1 MGSLCH
7 MGAFLLKMAN
17 NLFLPSA
24 IILACLVFAVSVQSS
39 DAGEGSGQGAGASVN
54 VNACREREAYSP
66 ENIKAFPICCLRP
79 NFMENSIA
87 QGGSRNFRQ
96 TRSVCCVLW
105 KGQSRAVDA
114 LKTIGCTL
122 AAQSSGAGPTIDV
135 RACKEMEAYSP
146 ENIVANPICCL
157 HPNFKETRDVCCELF
172 KGQSRGVDA
181 LQTIGCNK

>member
-7 MGAFLLKMAN
+7 PAAFLLKMAN

-24 IILACLVFAVSVQSS
+24 IILACLVFAVSAQSS

-87 QGGSRNFRQ
+87 QGGVEISGKHEVSAAYFGKANPGLSMPSKPLAAHWQHSRQ
-96 TRSVCCVLW
+96 A
-105 KGQSRAVDA
+105 RAVA
-114 LKTIGCTL
+114 
-122 AAQSSGAGPTIDV
+122 
-135 RACKEMEAYSP
+135 
-146 ENIVANPICCL
+146 
-157 HPNFKETRDVCCELF
+157 RD
-172 KGQSRGVDA
+172 Q
-181 LQTIGCNK
+181 Q

>member
-1 MGSLCH
+1 MGVCYKGGQLISHNSLCH
-7 MGAFLLKMAN
+7 PAAFLLKMAN

-24 IILACLVFAVSVQSS
+24 IILACLVFAVSAQSS
-39 DAGEGSGQGAGASVN
+39 DAGLLRVTLMLVMLSHWTCTAGEGSGQGAGASVN

-122 AAQSSGAGPTIDV
+122 AAQSSGAV
-135 RACKEMEAYSP
+135 
-146 ENIVANPICCL
+146 L
-157 HPNFKETRDVCCELF
+157 
-172 KGQSRGVDA
+172 
-181 LQTIGCNK
+181 